1 MPPQCRTA
9 DEALAEMASRSHGV
23 VTRSDLLAAG
33 FSVHQI
39 RQRVRRGTLIRVH
52 RGVYRVG
59 HAAPSRD
66 AAYLAAVKACG
77 PGALLAGR
85 AAAHLWRLIRGAP
98 PRPEVLAPGD
108 RRVPGVI
115 VHRARAGERA
125 RGRGG
130 DPGSTS
136 PAARVRP
143 SPAAG
148 VRPSPRDRPSLPDA
162 TRHLDATGHLGIP
175 VTTVPRTLV
184 DLASSLPASEL
195 ARACHEAGVL
205 HGTTPRQVEAVL
217 ARRPNATG
225 RRKLRRI
232 IHGDEPVVLSR
243 LESLFLARLR
253 DAGLPLPETN
263 RVAGGRRVDCRWP
276 QRRLTVELDSYRF
289 HASRHAWER
298 DRQRER
304 EARGRGD
311 EFRRYT
317 WADVSE
323 EPEAMLAELRSLLL
337 ARSGRPPSGSGGP

>member
-1 MPPQCRTA
+1 
-9 DEALAEMASRSHGV
+9 MARRSHGV
-23 VTRSDLLAAG
+23 VTRTDLLAAG
-33 FSVHQI
+33 VSVRQI
-39 RQRVRRGTLIRVH
+39 ERRLKRGTLIRVH

-59 HAAPSRD
+59 HAAPSRE

-98 PRPEVLAPGD
+98 PRPEVLAPSD

-125 RGRGG
+125 R
-130 DPGSTS
+130 
-136 PAARVRP
+136 
-143 SPAAG
+143 
-148 VRPSPRDRPSLPDA
+148 
-162 TRHLDATGHLGIP
+162 HLDATRLLGIP

-205 HGTTPRQVEAVL
+205 HGTIPRQVEAVL

-225 RRKLRRI
+225 SRKLRRI

-253 DAGLPLPETN
+253 ATGLPLPETN

-276 QRRLTVELDSYRF
+276 RRRLTVELDSYRF

-323 EPEAMLAELRSLLL
+323 DPEAMLAELRSLLL
-337 ARSGRPPSGSGGP
+337 AKSGRPPCGSGGP